1 MNMIP
6 PGGSVDVSEP
16 GAMTNTAVD
25 AGSPLSLTGALMG
38 EPAVELPFGQFPGAA
53 AFFETDPAETA
64 PQPANAFGLRF
75 DVDNVPLR
83 YEVEVA
89 EGPASTPV
97 DVAPDVAP
105 VDSVGAPAIELA
117 QAGESI
123 GRVESAKGT
132 VSIMRTD
139 GTKVDVQAG
148 TEIFQGDTVTTTGDG
163 AVGIVFA
170 DDSTFSLAEEWE
182 MVIDEMI
189 YDPGT
194 QEGNALFQVAS
205 GVFTFASGQIAKTGD
220 DGMQITTPTATI
232 GIRGTSGAVRIGKD
246 APDTYTLLA
255 EETARAEA
263 GIKGQALSDTLL
275 AQVPGPPPFVGEMNI
290 ITQVGGMTLSRI
302 NETTQVSGPFS
313 LPTLPVILPQAAID
327 AAYASARAVL
337 PISPI
342 FAAPGGGDE
351 GGDAGGDQGGD
362 QGGGQ
367 GGDPA
372 QGGGGGDPEQ
382 QIEGDALVDPGAT
395 PEGELVGEPV
405 PGEGL
410 PGEGELVGEGVG
422 PDGPVDGADAQL
434 AAAGAAATTEIQNTL
449 AADPNA
455 FGSAG
460 AINSVMGAV
469 VGQSLGGLGVGAGD
483 PLDAGDGTGGGG
495 GLGGD
500 DDGGDFGGFID
511 DGGPGE
517 GGDGPIGGDGGDFFL
532 GPLPGEL
539 LGPGDLFGPFDPFG
553 PGDEFIDLGPPP
565 EDEEDLPPPP
575 PQDTGPVINATSF
588 SGVDSKDLLPGA
600 DNVFT
605 GSASDDALTLFGIA
619 DLGDSVDGADG
630 NDTVS
635 FDSGSNGFSHTL
647 TVDHVEQVYA
657 PDVGSGNLFTL
668 LVNGPDPVTISPS
681 EIGTTRIDGT
691 SSIGEINDQHFTI
704 SAAIDGSTA
713 QIEIEGAEGND
724 SVTFSSGNDTVQELS
739 NVEYVHDQGGDL
751 TFQGAVSGVTISTA
765 ATSGTLTLADFTNTF
780 TIGQTGMRSSSVY
793 WTSVVGGN
801 APDTDHMT
809 VSASGAN
816 TTINSLTNVEFLTG
830 STSGGSTSVRLGGS
844 GQNIN
849 VSGTF
854 STLIGSGETDVVT
867 LGDGTTNTI
876 SNVSGIET
884 IIGGTGNDTVAFTGT
899 VSSVTLEGAIEQV
912 TGSSTADTVVLSGN
926 GATLGDISAIE
937 TITGGSGNDTVTVT
951 DSTAV
956 HLSGGDGNDTLTGGS
971 GGDTLIGGD
980 GGDTLAGGS
989 GADTFEYTAI
999 ADSEPDDPNHDEITD
1014 FVAGTD
1020 TIYLNGLK
1028 TGTFSY
1034 VTTYGDGFTG
1044 GGNSSARFNTT
1055 DNILEID
1062 ASGDGNKDMEIGL
1075 TGLSGT
1081 LSADDFLVTASGDTV
1096 VNYSGTASYT
1106 FTGNA
1111 DLLFGS
1117 TGDDTLTVSGTG
1129 TSADTVDGGAG
1140 TDHINLSGGSTTFAV
1155 TNIESITGAASGDT
1169 FTIAN
1174 TISGVALRMGGGG
1187 STDTVN
1193 LADGGN
1199 TFSAWEDIEVIN
1211 GGSGNEVV
1219 TADSQ
1224 FFNDITQFGGSRT
1237 RQYDLGGGTDTITM
1251 SGSADGIAVANVET
1265 VDGGGGSDR
1274 LALLAGGQSVTVT
1287 SVETILGG
1295 SGTDT
1300 VTLADGNETVSSVSA
1315 VETMVGGSGTD
1326 SVTLADSGVTMTI
1339 SAIETVTGGSTTDTI
1354 TITGSGGAISLSSVE
1369 NLTGSGNDDN
1379 VTLTTALTNG
1389 TYNLA
1394 GGTDSVVL
1402 ANGTNSITF
1411 TDLERLTGSTGADT
1425 IVSNSSDISGGTYTG
1440 GTGTDSLQ
1448 FTGGATL
1455 TSANLANVSGWETWV
1470 LGTDAV
1476 YDIELNDANVA
1487 SGETLTIDASA
1498 VTTATNALEIELDG
1512 KLIITGGAGN
1522 DDILGDHGVD
1532 RLKGNTGSDIL
1543 TGGGG
1548 ADTAVM
1554 LGAMTGYSIG
1564 QSNGSQQVVDT
1575 ATGTDGDD
1583 GTDTL
1588 RGIHNI
1594 EFTDG
1599 TIQLDLGNVLTFDG
1613 SNDSISITQTGV
1625 ATTSGDFTYEAIFK
1639 TSTSALMKIIKFGD
1653 VAGATDDQ
1661 AGGITVGSDG
1671 TISATLNGTAGQSST
1686 ITVNDGNWHHVAAV
1700 MQSGTL
1706 TVYVDGEVAA
1716 TKSGYSPDIDGN
1728 EIVIG
1733 QNGASSQWF
1742 NGQIGEVRFWNDA
1755 RSSTEIQQNFEIT
1768 LQGNEANL
1776 VGYWPLDDTGS
1787 TAENIVS
1794 GGANGTISGATSGSS
1809 TDRPVGEIE
1818 GITGTSG
1825 GDTVTLSTAFT
1836 DGETID
1842 LAGNTDTLNLA
1853 DGGNTLTISNTE
1865 TIIGGANDD
1874 TLTVT
1879 GATSINGGGG
1889 TDTVT
1894 NTGSLNLSGV
1904 TLTNVENVT
1913 FDSDNNTSNAT
1924 LTLDGST
1931 ALGSATITGGTD
1943 DDDDISFTG
1952 NRDFT
1957 SNTLT
1962 NIGGIF
1968 GGSGNNTL
1976 TLGSNTFDGT
1986 DHELDLGDGTDI
1998 LNLANGGNTASV
2010 DRIETITGGT
2020 GADVLTALSLFTTGS
2035 TVDLGDGTDTLNLY
2049 NIGTNVMSILNVE
2062 SVTMGAGDNAVSLET
2077 AVSGIVINGGAGTN
2091 IVQIT
2096 SGTHSLGLTSVE
2108 VLQFATGGAETVTLT
2123 NAQSGLSI
2131 SMDAGTDSLQLA
2143 AGGNTVTVT
2152 GAETVTGGGGA
2163 DAVTANATDI
2173 SGGYYTGGAGT
2184 DTLQFNSGGTLTA
2197 TNLANVSGW
2206 ETWTLGANAAY
2217 DLTLNDAN
2225 VASGETL
2232 TTNASAVTTTTNAVV
2247 IDGAGELD
2255 GKLDITGGS
2264 GNDTL
2269 DGGAGVDTLDGGSGN
2284 DDIFGGGGGDRLK
2297 GNTGN
2302 DILAGGGGADTAV
2315 MLGAMSGYSIG
2326 QTGGAQQ
2333 VVDTAS
2339 GTDGDDGTDTLAG
2352 IHNVE
2357 FTDGTI
2363 ALDLGNVL
2371 TFDGTNDSVQTG
2383 VATGSGDFTYEAWF
2397 KTTTASGN
2405 ILRFGSAV
2413 NQNGSIVIDSGGQLK
2428 FALAGTGGPTA
2439 GPVITDGN
2447 WHHVAAVMDSG
2458 TMRLYVDGDEVGT
2471 LAGQSPNVTNNN
2483 FFIGVSNASNNYF
2496 TGQIAEVRFWNDV
2509 RTATE
2514 IDDNMDKTLVGNE
2527 SNLVGYWPLDDT
2539 GSTAENLV
2547 SGGASGTI
2555 SGATSG
2561 ASTDRPVGV
2570 IEQITGTS
2578 GADTVTL
2585 STAFTDSE
2593 TVDLGSGTDSVTL
2606 TGANTMNFI
2615 NTETVVGGSGGD
2627 GLTFT
2632 GAGNVAITGGD
2643 GADTLNL
2650 NGSGTHTVRYT
2661 ATSEFGDSLTS
2672 FAAGASGDVVDFDV
2686 TVSHGTSTGFES
2698 LTSSGTVGAN
2708 TAVVNITT
2716 NITNYSTAGD
2726 VASAL
2731 TSLGGLSSGDKLLL
2745 AVGNGTDSRLWY
2757 WNDGTGGTSD
2767 GNIESGELT
2776 NVATVSA
2783 LDNDNLTADN
2793 FDGFS

>member
-1 MNMIP
+1 M
-6 PGGSVDVSEP
+6 GKFKL
-16 GAMTNTAVD
+16 
-25 AGSPLSLTGALMG
+25 PLT
-38 EPAVELPFGQFPGAA
+38 
-53 AFFETDPAETA
+53 
-64 PQPANAFGLRF
+64 
-75 DVDNVPLR
+75 
-83 YEVEVA
+83 
-89 EGPASTPV
+89 
-97 DVAPDVAP
+97 
-105 VDSVGAPAIELA
+105 
-117 QAGESI
+117 
-123 GRVESAKGT
+123 
-132 VSIMRTD
+132 
-139 GTKVDVQAG
+139 
-148 TEIFQGDTVTTTGDG
+148 
-163 AVGIVFA
+163 
-170 DDSTFSLAEEWE
+170 
-182 MVIDEMI
+182 
-189 YDPGT
+189 
-194 QEGNALFQVAS
+194 
-205 GVFTFASGQIAKTGD
+205 
-220 DGMQITTPTATI
+220 
-232 GIRGTSGAVRIGKD
+232 
-246 APDTYTLLA
+246 
-255 EETARAEA
+255 
-263 GIKGQALSDTLL
+263 
-275 AQVPGPPPFVGEMNI
+275 
-290 ITQVGGMTLSRI
+290 
-302 NETTQVSGPFS
+302 
-313 LPTLPVILPQAAID
+313 
-327 AAYASARAVL
+327 
-337 PISPI
+337 
-342 FAAPGGGDE
+342 
-351 GGDAGGDQGGD
+351 
-362 QGGGQ
+362 
-367 GGDPA
+367 
-372 QGGGGGDPEQ
+372 
-382 QIEGDALVDPGAT
+382 
-395 PEGELVGEPV
+395 
-405 PGEGL
+405 
-410 PGEGELVGEGVG
+410 LVGEGVG

-434 AAAGAAATTEIQNTL
+434 AAADAFEEVLAGGGSLEDAMAAAAGAAATTEIQNTL

-681 EIGTTRIDGT
+681 ETGTTRIDGT

-854 STLIGSGETDVVT
+854 STLIGSGGTDVVT

-937 TITGGSGNDTVTVT
+937 TITGGSGNDTVT

-1140 TDHINLSGGSTTFAV
+1140 TD
-1155 TNIESITGAASGDT
+1155 
-1169 FTIAN
+1169 
-1174 TISGVALRMGGGG
+1174 
-1187 STDTVN
+1187 
-1193 LADGGN
+1193 
-1199 TFSAWEDIEVIN
+1199 
-1211 GGSGNEVV
+1211 
-1219 TADSQ
+1219 
-1224 FFNDITQFGGSRT
+1224 
-1237 RQYDLGGGTDTITM
+1237 
-1251 SGSADGIAVANVET
+1251 
-1265 VDGGGGSDR
+1265 
-1274 LALLAGGQSVTVT
+1274 
-1287 SVETILGG
+1287 
-1295 SGTDT
+1295 
-1300 VTLADGNETVSSVSA
+1300 
-1315 VETMVGGSGTD
+1315 
-1326 SVTLADSGVTMTI
+1326 
-1339 SAIETVTGGSTTDTI
+1339 
-1354 TITGSGGAISLSSVE
+1354 
-1369 NLTGSGNDDN
+1369 
-1379 VTLTTALTNG
+1379 
-1389 TYNLA
+1389 
-1394 GGTDSVVL
+1394 
-1402 ANGTNSITF
+1402 
-1411 TDLERLTGSTGADT
+1411 
-1425 IVSNSSDISGGTYTG
+1425 
-1440 GTGTDSLQ
+1440 SLQ

-1498 VTTATNALEIELDG
+1498 VTTATNALEIDGVNELDG

-1776 VGYWPLDDTGS
+1776 VGYWPWLC
-1787 TAENIVS
+1787 ENVRWKVECATFESKVIPFWFNVSSVS
-1794 GGANGTISGATSGSS
+1794 G
-1809 TDRPVGEIE
+1809 P
-1818 GITGTSG
+1818 
-1825 GDTVTLSTAFT
+1825 
-1836 DGETID
+1836 
-1842 LAGNTDTLNLA
+1842 
-1853 DGGNTLTISNTE
+1853 
-1865 TIIGGANDD
+1865 
-1874 TLTVT
+1874 
-1879 GATSINGGGG
+1879 
-1889 TDTVT
+1889 
-1894 NTGSLNLSGV
+1894 
-1904 TLTNVENVT
+1904 
-1913 FDSDNNTSNAT
+1913 
-1924 LTLDGST
+1924 
-1931 ALGSATITGGTD
+1931 
-1943 DDDDISFTG
+1943 
-1952 NRDFT
+1952 
-1957 SNTLT
+1957 
-1962 NIGGIF
+1962 
-1968 GGSGNNTL
+1968 
-1976 TLGSNTFDGT
+1976 
-1986 DHELDLGDGTDI
+1986 
-1998 LNLANGGNTASV
+1998 
-2010 DRIETITGGT
+2010 
-2020 GADVLTALSLFTTGS
+2020 
-2035 TVDLGDGTDTLNLY
+2035 
-2049 NIGTNVMSILNVE
+2049 
-2062 SVTMGAGDNAVSLET
+2062 
-2077 AVSGIVINGGAGTN
+2077 
-2091 IVQIT
+2091 
-2096 SGTHSLGLTSVE
+2096 
-2108 VLQFATGGAETVTLT
+2108 
-2123 NAQSGLSI
+2123 
-2131 SMDAGTDSLQLA
+2131 
-2143 AGGNTVTVT
+2143 
-2152 GAETVTGGGGA
+2152 
-2163 DAVTANATDI
+2163 
-2173 SGGYYTGGAGT
+2173 
-2184 DTLQFNSGGTLTA
+2184 
-2197 TNLANVSGW
+2197 
-2206 ETWTLGANAAY
+2206 
-2217 DLTLNDAN
+2217 
-2225 VASGETL
+2225 
-2232 TTNASAVTTTTNAVV
+2232 
-2247 IDGAGELD
+2247 
-2255 GKLDITGGS
+2255 
-2264 GNDTL
+2264 
-2269 DGGAGVDTLDGGSGN
+2269 
-2284 DDIFGGGGGDRLK
+2284 
-2297 GNTGN
+2297 
-2302 DILAGGGGADTAV
+2302 
-2315 MLGAMSGYSIG
+2315 
-2326 QTGGAQQ
+2326 
-2333 VVDTAS
+2333 
-2339 GTDGDDGTDTLAG
+2339 
-2352 IHNVE
+2352 
-2357 FTDGTI
+2357 
-2363 ALDLGNVL
+2363 
-2371 TFDGTNDSVQTG
+2371 
-2383 VATGSGDFTYEAWF
+2383 
-2397 KTTTASGN
+2397 
-2405 ILRFGSAV
+2405 V
-2413 NQNGSIVIDSGGQLK
+2413 NQC
-2428 FALAGTGGPTA
+2428 FAISVGIGFSHSHGPSTTPARPPRTSFPAAPTA
-2439 GPVITDGN
+2439 PSQAP
-2447 WHHVAAVMDSG
+2447 HRAA
-2458 TMRLYVDGDEVGT
+2458 
-2471 LAGQSPNVTNNN
+2471 P
-2483 FFIGVSNASNNYF
+2483 
-2496 TGQIAEVRFWNDV
+2496 
-2509 RTATE
+2509 RTARSARSRASPARRAAIRSRSRPPSPTARPSTSPATP
-2514 IDDNMDKTLVGNE
+2514 IPST
-2527 SNLVGYWPLDDT
+2527 WP
-2539 GSTAENLV
+2539 TA
-2547 SGGASGTI
+2547 
-2555 SGATSG
+2555 
-2561 ASTDRPVGV
+2561 
-2570 IEQITGTS
+2570 
-2578 GADTVTL
+2578 
-2585 STAFTDSE
+2585 
-2593 TVDLGSGTDSVTL
+2593 
-2606 TGANTMNFI
+2606 
-2615 NTETVVGGSGGD
+2615 
-2627 GLTFT
+2627 
-2632 GAGNVAITGGD
+2632 AI
-2643 GADTLNL
+2643 
-2650 NGSGTHTVRYT
+2650 R
-2661 ATSEFGDSLTS
+2661 
-2672 FAAGASGDVVDFDV
+2672 
-2686 TVSHGTSTGFES
+2686 
-2698 LTSSGTVGAN
+2698 
-2708 TAVVNITT
+2708 
-2716 NITNYSTAGD
+2716 
-2726 VASAL
+2726 
-2731 TSLGGLSSGDKLLL
+2731 
-2745 AVGNGTDSRLWY
+2745 
-2757 WNDGTGGTSD
+2757 
-2767 GNIESGELT
+2767 
-2776 NVATVSA
+2776 
-2783 LDNDNLTADN
+2783 
-2793 FDGFS
+2793 